1 MDASGVFVRERGKL
15 HRVSDIVLKPVVG
28 FSSSSSSTCRRTNPL
43 VLRKEHFVFTYN
55 AEGSLRYSS
64 KSLFDIA
71 LLFVAGNVQHV
82 DSLVGFPEQIGD
94 RLFAAAEENRV
105 FLKPDVSPR
114 ALRLFSDAYGEM
126 VLGSLCLRN
135 RFPLLSERM
144 ADIKTFHSLK
154 RLDLFGCRLGD
165 NHEIFQHLT
174 SASLAS
180 CLIQL
185 FIGCNGLSDTGL
197 QRLTAPVR
205 IMRKGLDCL
214 QCLDVSHNP
223 LSERALRY
231 LKCLPKLD
239 KLDVSS
245 TSVKFGSR
253 LKSSMWEL
261 LGLTYSEKALD
272 AFDHSE
278 CKTQGWA
285 EQVVNQWE
293 TNGAQ
298 MPKQKKLD
306 ESRISALRFCM
317 CLPGA
322 FLVGRQKFVQ
332 EVLNAAPLCRNGDAT
347 AEEQRLHFC
356 KPPAGSTANGSNPDR
371 TCWNA
376 SNKRKQPSE
385 KRSDLS
391 TASPPMKRASSS
403 VLNADDMDL
412 LDQY

>member
-1 MDASGVFVRERGKL
+1 MDASAVYVRERGKL
-15 HRVSDIVLKPVVG
+15 RRVSDIVLKPVASSP
-28 FSSSSSSTCRRTNPL
+28 SSSCRRTNPL

-105 FLKPDVSPR
+105 FLKPEVSPK
-114 ALRLFSDAYGEM
+114 ALRLFCDAYGDM

-135 RFPLLSERM
+135 RFPLLNERM

-174 SASLAS
+174 SASLA
-180 CLIQL
+180 CLTQL
-185 FIGCNGLSDTGL
+185 FIGGNGLSDVGL

-205 IMRKGLDCL
+205 MMRKGLDCL

-223 LSERALRY
+223 ISERALRY
-231 LKCLPKLD
+231 LNCLPKLE
-239 KLDVSS
+239 KLDASG
-245 TSVKFGSR
+245 TGMKFGTR
-253 LKSSMWEL
+253 LKSTMWEL
-261 LGLTYSEKALD
+261 LGLIYSEKALD
-272 AFDHSE
+272 AFDHSG

-306 ESRISALRFCM
+306 ESRISALRF
-317 CLPGA
+317 
-322 FLVGRQKFVQ
+322 FGRQKFVR
-332 EVLNAAPLCRNGDAT
+332 EVLNKALSSCDAT
-347 AEEQRLHFC
+347 AEDEPHLHFY
-356 KPPAGSTANGSNPDR
+356 KPPAGSAP
-371 TCWNA
+371 NA
-376 SNKRKQPSE
+376 ARKSKRPSE
-385 KRSDLS
+385 KCGDVSRTSPLAKRSP
-391 TASPPMKRASSS
+391 TS
-403 VLNADDMDL
+403 VLTAEDMDL